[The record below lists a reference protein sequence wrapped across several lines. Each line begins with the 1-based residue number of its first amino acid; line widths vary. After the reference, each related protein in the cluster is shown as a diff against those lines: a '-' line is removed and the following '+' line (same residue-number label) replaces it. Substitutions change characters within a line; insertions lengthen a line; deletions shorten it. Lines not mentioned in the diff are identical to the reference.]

1 MYPAGVKLLQKY
13 VSEACDRLEYKNSPI
28 FDEYPDQVAVSR
40 VCDSI
45 CRSILS
51 EEGTAQIQ
59 SLWNIREED
68 RSQLELQELSEEM
81 RRLGAQP
88 DNKCRIQE
96 APGRSGT
103 LDQAEGRPAAEM
115 ETQEMR
121 WVNPWMPIPKRP
133 PMGPGPGRPP
143 VPPPMGPGPGRPP
156 VPPPMGPGPGRPP
169 VPPPMGPGPGR
180 PPVPPPMG
188 PGPGRPPVPPPMGP
202 GPGRPPVPPPIGP
215 GPGRPPHGP
224 SKPSPKPASWLNDMV
239 RVLLLNEM
247 FRRRC
252 RYGICSQ

>member
-1 MYPAGVKLLQKY
+1 MKDIEYLMDMYPAGVKLLQKY

-156 VPPPMGPGPGRPP
+156 VPPP
-169 VPPPMGPGPGR
+169 
-180 PPVPPPMG
+180 
-188 PGPGRPPVPPPMGP
+188 
-202 GPGRPPVPPPIGP
+202 IGP